1 MPSHSNEMNQMSI
14 VRNETKVFDSLAA
27 LMAASPAAQ
36 RERGYADTL
45 REILQQPATWQATAA
60 LLRQPSVQAQ
70 LLTLLMPRPAHIV
83 LTGSGSSIYAAE
95 CIAPDLQQALGVPV
109 QAIAAG
115 TLLTHWRS
123 ALPPGGGL
131 LISIARSGDSPES
144 AGVVDQLLASAPDWC
159 HLAITCNASGKLAT
173 QFRGE
178 SRYRTLVLDERTND
192 RSLVMTSS
200 FTNLV
205 LAGSGLGGRADAAGW
220 PDAVRRLA
228 GCVQRVFDTRADAL
242 AAVAHG
248 GFDQAVYLG
257 SGGALGAARE
267 AALKMLEMTG
277 GRVRTMAETFL
288 GLRHGPMSSLDENT
302 MVVAFLSPDPAVRAY
317 EYDLLR
323 ELTRKRLGMVRVLV
337 GEGIA
342 GDVAGMQ
349 DVVVDLP
356 GLQADDD
363 ALPLL
368 ADVVV
373 GQILAF
379 FRCLALGGKP
389 DAPAQGVLTRVVESF
404 ALHAAD
410 DASAPSAAGGGR
422 IA

>member
-1 MPSHSNEMNQMSI
+1 M
-14 VRNETKVFDSLAA
+14 
-27 LMAASPAAQ
+27 MAASPAAQ

>member
-1 MPSHSNEMNQMSI
+1 M
-14 VRNETKVFDSLAA
+14 
-27 LMAASPAAQ
+27 Q
-36 RERGYADTL
+36 RKLGYADTL

-60 LLRQPSVQAQ
+60 LLREPSVQAQ
-70 LLTLLMPRPAHIV
+70 LQAALTPRPAQVV
-83 LTGSGSSIYAAE
+83 LTGSGSSIYAGE

-131 LISIARSGDSPES
+131 LVSIARSGDSPES
-144 AGVVDQLLASAPDWC
+144 AGVVDRLLAHAPDWR
-159 HLAITCNASGKLAT
+159 HLAITCNANGKLAT
-173 QFRGE
+173 QYRGE
-178 SRYRTLVLDERTND
+178 SRYATLVLDERTND

-205 LAGSGLGGRADAAGW
+205 LAGSGLGGHANEANWADG
-220 PDAVRRLA
+220 VRRLA
-228 GCVQRVFDTRADAL
+228 GCVQHVFDTQADAL
-242 AAVAHG
+242 AAVAYG
-248 GFDQAVYLG
+248 SFDQVVFLG

-277 GRVRTMAETFL
+277 GRVHTMAETFL

-302 MVVAFLSPDPAVRAY
+302 LVVAFLSPDPAVRAY

-323 ELTRKRLGMVRVLV
+323 ELTRKQLGRVRVLV

-342 GDVAGMQ
+342 EDVIGAQDVA
-349 DVVVDLP
+349 VDLQ
-356 GLQADDD
+356 GLQAGDD

-373 GQILAF
+373 GQTLAF

-404 ALHAAD
+404 ALHT
-410 DASAPSAAGGGR
+410 GGT
-422 IA
+422 A